1 MVRPVRRNWHTV
13 RFGYGMTTSNA
24 LGFFILGI
32 AMLFAPALL
41 PDSFAIRALDG
52 SSTSALWLGVMGLF
66 KTSTGMFYIARNEA
80 VPFAVRLMTLRLP
93 VFKPAR
99 QALPELLM
107 RPLRDGYLSRS
118 SDHDQRLAA

>member
-1 MVRPVRRNWHTV
+1 MDVRGDWHMI
-13 RFGYGMTTSNA
+13 RFCRSMTTSNA

-32 AMLFAPALL
+32 TMFFVPAIL
-41 PDSFAIRALDG
+41 PDCFAVRALDG
-52 SSTSALWLGVMGLF
+52 SSTSALWLGAMGLF
-66 KTSTGMFYIARNEA
+66 EATMGMFYIARNEA

-99 QALPELLM
+99 QALPELLL
-107 RPLRDGYLSRS
+107 RPLRESYLSAS